1 MIIMIKHKLSFNSL
15 TEMAKM
21 PWKDIISASP
31 IPSQGDQNEQN
42 LHVLV
47 LESKQLNAGI

>member
-1 MIIMIKHKLSFNSL
+1 MIIMIKYKLSFNSL
-15 TEMAKM
+15 TKMTKM
-21 PWKDIISASP
+21 PWKDISASP

-47 LESKQLNAGI
+47 PRLESKL